1 MCRRCCTILST
12 FSLFKKS
19 FEAGQVKLHEI
30 ADEKMKTQDA
40 ATIATTTTTTR
51 TTIISEVDSS
61 EMSILPDLDCEVE
74 EGESS
79 HPFPL
84 SISREDQKEETTA
97 TATSIVIDN
106 FAEVEI
112 KRELEDDISE
122 DMDTF
127 DQNLEDMEQGLDSDK
142 EPEEDLVPS
151 PVAKKSK
158 IEKVNY
164 FYISTSRSF
173 F

>member
-1 MCRRCCTILST
+1 
-12 FSLFKKS
+12 
-19 FEAGQVKLHEI
+19 
-30 ADEKMKTQDA
+30 MKTQDA
-40 ATIATTTTTTR
+40 ATIATTTTTR

-122 DMDTF
+122 DIDTF
-127 DQNLEDMEQGLDSDK
+127 EQNLEDSRVGWLADK
-142 EPEEDLVPS
+142 PLLGSRLAVVPGG
-151 PVAKKSK
+151 VAKAVHHATA
-158 IEKVNY
+158 IP
-164 FYISTSRSF
+164 RRDLH
-173 F
+173 

>member
-1 MCRRCCTILST
+1 
-12 FSLFKKS
+12 
-19 FEAGQVKLHEI
+19 
-30 ADEKMKTQDA
+30 MKTQDA
-40 ATIATTTTTTR
+40 ATIATTTTTR

-97 TATSIVIDN
+97 TSIVIDN

-122 DMDTF
+122 DIDTF